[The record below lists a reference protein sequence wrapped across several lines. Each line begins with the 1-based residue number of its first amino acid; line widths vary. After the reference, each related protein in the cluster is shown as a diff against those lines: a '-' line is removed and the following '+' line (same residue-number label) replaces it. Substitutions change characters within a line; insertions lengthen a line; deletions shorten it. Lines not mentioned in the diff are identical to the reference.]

1 MTGSAIRH
9 DTKFIVMHQDFST
22 MVKLAKYRSS
32 SYLSR
37 VEPRGRESLLD
48 ISTYPPLVKTNPEID

>member
-1 MTGSAIRH
+1 
-9 DTKFIVMHQDFST
+9 MHQDFST
-22 MVKLAKYRSS
+22 MVKLAKSRSS